1 MFHYTECTRPIK
13 FFFKRKNVTLFATN
27 EWLMRTNNIKT
38 NSENVNIFLK
48 LFITWPTDDEMMWQ
62 LRKKSS
68 SGAKKEMNE
77 QRTLIV
83 RQVGPVKLEI
93 IDAFVSLG

>member
-1 MFHYTECTRPIK
+1 
-13 FFFKRKNVTLFATN
+13 
-27 EWLMRTNNIKT
+27 MRTNNIKT

-68 SGAKKEMNE
+68 SGAKKTRDEHDS
-77 QRTLIV
+77 
-83 RQVGPVKLEI
+83 GH
-93 IDAFVSLG
+93 

>member
-1 MFHYTECTRPIK
+1 M
-13 FFFKRKNVTLFATN
+13 
-27 EWLMRTNNIKT
+27 KT

-68 SGAKKEMNE
+68 SGAKKKQEMNTTADTNRE
-77 QRTLIV
+77 TGGSSQARNHRRI
-83 RQVGPVKLEI
+83 RFSRMSPSVGRMSFL
-93 IDAFVSLG
+93 DRGS